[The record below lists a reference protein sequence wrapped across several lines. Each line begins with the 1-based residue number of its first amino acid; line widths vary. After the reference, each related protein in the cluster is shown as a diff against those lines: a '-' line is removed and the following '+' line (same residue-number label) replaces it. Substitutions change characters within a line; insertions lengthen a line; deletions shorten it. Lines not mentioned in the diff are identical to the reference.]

1 MTLTDAQ
8 LDDMIAAIGLKR
20 PVGGSQRKPIAHG
33 TPNGAK
39 QHRYRKEP
47 LCQPCRVAEAADQ
60 RERYIARR
68 GAAR

>member
-1 MTLTDAQ
+1 VSLTDTD
-8 LDDMIAAIGLKR
+8 LDNLIRAIGLKR
-20 PVGGSQRKPIAHG
+20 PPGGSQRKPIAHG

-60 RERYIARR
+60 RRRY
-68 GAAR
+68 AARTGGTQ